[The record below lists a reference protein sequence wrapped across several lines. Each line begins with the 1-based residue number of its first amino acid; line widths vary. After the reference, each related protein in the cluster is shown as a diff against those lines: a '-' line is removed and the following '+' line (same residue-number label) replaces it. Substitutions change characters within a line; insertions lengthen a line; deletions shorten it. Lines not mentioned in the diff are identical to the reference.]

1 MQIVLVNKSNTVS
14 FLHICPNTRP
24 STTLLQGADT
34 VAHDDI
40 PRFGR
45 KLPVSM
51 GSVASV
57 RVDDDD
63 SDESI
68 D

>member
-1 MQIVLVNKSNTVS
+1 M
-14 FLHICPNTRP
+14 
-24 STTLLQGADT
+24 QGADT
-34 VAHDDI
+34 VVHDDI

-57 RVDDDD
+57 QVDDDD